1 MSGLWRKLMT
11 KRTRWIV
18 VFTILCIAAAFL
30 LPAVPQPLAYHRFA
44 DQRDVFGVHNFL
56 DVVSNLGF
64 LISGIAGLVVVF
76 GRRAHFEFR
85 SERWPYAVF
94 FLGVL
99 LTAVGS
105 GYYHLAPDN
114 ESLFWDRLPM
124 TIAFMG
130 LVSSQIV
137 DRINIR
143 AGLALLVPML
153 LLGSAS
159 VIYWRATERAGVG
172 NVLPYGILQGY
183 SVVIVLLL
191 AMLSP
196 SRYTRGNDLY
206 WVFGWYVLSKLLET
220 FDAQVLALGSVV
232 SGHTLKHMAAAM
244 AGVTVSYMLMH
255 RTLEEPAASPKPSG
269 NALSATTERVAEGV
283 PPTR

>member
-1 MSGLWRKLMT
+1 MT
-11 KRTRWIV
+11 KRTRWIA

-30 LPAVPQPLAYHRFA
+30 LPAVPQSLAYHHFA

-64 LISGIAGLVVVF
+64 LISGIAGLVVVL

-94 FLGVL
+94 FLGVV

-130 LVSSQIV
+130 LVSSLIV

-153 LLGSAS
+153 LLGAAS
-159 VIYWRATERAGVG
+159 VIYWRATERAGAG
-172 NVLPYGILQGY
+172 NVMPYAVLQGY
-183 SVVIVLLL
+183 SVVILFLL
-191 AMLSP
+191 ALLQP
-196 SRYTRGNDLY
+196 SRYTRGNDIY
-206 WVFGWYVLSKLLET
+206 WVFAGYVLAKLLET
-220 FDAQVLALGSVV
+220 FDRQLLSLGHLV
-232 SGHTLKHMAAAM
+232 SGHTLKHLAAAV
-244 AGVTVSYMLMH
+244 AGLVVCRMLWL
-255 RTLEEPAASPKPSG
+255 RSLQP
-269 NALSATTERVAEGV
+269 SATGARLSGVA
-283 PPTR
+283 P